1 MVLSKKRN
9 IPGLETCRVSS
20 PAHLLP
26 ISLPSRALFTSS
38 PHPALIPPPLSLS
51 RLSCPLRCWL
61 CGGYSLSDV
70 VVVVQVVVVTR
81 MC

>member
-1 MVLSKKRN
+1 MVLSRKRN
-9 IPGLETCRVSS
+9 IPGLETCRISS

-51 RLSCPLRCWL
+51 CLLRCWL
-61 CGGYSLSDV
+61 CGGCSLMV
-70 VVVVQVVVVTR
+70 IVQVVVTR

>member
-1 MVLSKKRN
+1 MVLSRKRN

-51 RLSCPLRCWL
+51 CPLRCWL
-61 CGGYSLSDV
+61 CGGCSSSDV
-70 VVVVQVVVVTR
+70 VVIVQVVVTR